1 MGMVTL
7 KVLNSEGE
15 KVGEVRLPLQRRDE
29 VTVTVS
35 NVVRAYMANSRRG
48 TASTKTR
55 AEVAGGG
62 RKPWRQKGTGR
73 SRHGSRRSPLWT
85 GGGIIFGPRPR
96 DFTQRTPKKMKRRAL
111 VEALGY
117 RAGDLKVVEEIRL
130 QEPKTREVAALLSKL
145 DAAVKPLLV
154 TTDGDRDLWR
164 ASRNIPGCRTTRVDD
179 LNAYMVMWHTS
190 IVLTRDAARR
200 LAKNIKGWAE

>member
-1 MGMVTL
+1 MVTVD
-7 KVLNSEGE
+7 VLNRDGM
-15 KVGEVRLPLQRRDE
+15 KVGELELPLDALDE

-35 NVVRAYMANSRRG
+35 NVVRAYMANRRRG

-73 SRHGSRRSPLWT
+73 ARHGSRRSPLWT
-85 GGGIIFGPRPR
+85 GGGITFGPKPR
-96 DFTQRTPKKMKRRAL
+96 DYTQRTPKKMKRRAL

-117 RAGDLKVVEEIRL
+117 RAANLKVVNELKLEEH
-130 QEPKTREVAALLSKL
+130 KTREVAALLSSL
-145 DAAVKPLLV
+145 DAAKKPLLI
-154 TTDGDRDLWR
+154 TADGDRGLWL

-179 LNAYMVMWHTS
+179 LNAYLVLWHTNL
-190 IVLTRDAARR
+190 VFTQAAALR
-200 LAKNIKGWAE
+200 LAETLKEWAR

>member
-1 MGMVTL
+1 MVTV
-7 KVLNSEGE
+7 KVLNRDGE
-15 KVGEVRLPLQRRDE
+15 KVGEVRLPLEKLDE

-35 NVVRAYMANSRRG
+35 NVVRAYMANRRRG

-73 SRHGSRRSPLWT
+73 ARHGSRRSPLWT
-85 GGGIIFGPRPR
+85 GGGVTFGPKPR
-96 DFTQRTPKKMKRRAL
+96 SFVQRTPKKMKRRAL

-117 RAGDLKVVEEIRL
+117 RAADLRVVDELRLEEH
-130 QEPKTREVAALLSKL
+130 KTREVAAILSNL
-145 DAAVKPLLV
+145 GAADKPLLV
-154 TTDGDRDLWR
+154 TADGDRGLWL

-179 LNAYMVMWHTS
+179 LNAYLILWHTS
-190 IVLTRDAARR
+190 LVFTKAAAKK
-200 LAKNIKGWAE
+200 LAGIIRGWAK